1 MKKLRV
7 YALLFLL
14 MSVITLIMDFN
25 KFWGIITAIII
36 VTIVGLIEHKR
47 KKGDE

>member
-14 MSVITLIMDFN
+14 MSIITLIMDVN

-36 VTIVGLIEHKR
+36 FTIVGLIEHKH
-47 KKGDE
+47 KKKR